1 MQLNSVVGGYKVI
14 EMVGE
19 GGMGTVFRGLD
30 ILLEREVAL
39 KLLRPE
45 LTHNPHLVKRFRTEA
60 VAFARLNH
68 PHIVTLHQLFRDGEN
83 YFMVLEFV
91 LGETLDR
98 LIKRCGP
105 IPWQTALP
113 LICQALEGME
123 HAHILKV
130 IHRDIKPANLILTQT
145 GVVKLMDFGVARM
158 LENTEATQSGYILGT
173 LKYMSPEQ
181 IQGQDIDYRVDI
193 YAIGMVLYELLTG
206 HAPFDKQTDY
216 ELIRA
221 HVEEYPKP
229 PMMLVPHIP
238 PRLDAA
244 VLRALEK
251 SPADRFQSASEFRGE
266 LEAILKAA
274 SADLADGEEA
284 FPDLGQPSSDTSGI
298 FATQTVGDHL
308 KAVIGRWRDEPE
320 PAESAAQTVLF
331 PRRGLNGESQQYVP
345 AMAPDRRYWIRNS
358 AVSFLVLLLS
368 VMIFMLNL
376 TPDTVSLPAHK
387 TESSLL
393 SSTESDPAMP
403 PLDPAVQAAI
413 ENPPAAG
420 TRDASIDVLPQESD
434 MMPEKSISSENSG
447 PVDNSKQATSPGTE
461 TLQIP
466 VVESEP
472 VAPRPGLGVQA
483 LAESP
488 LATETPRASSDPVP
502 EALEMTPEKAQLPEN
517 SGPGGTISDQA
528 VPPIA
533 TITEQALNSEDV
545 ATSGQEPNKKRSSKL
560 ASHRNS
566 SRRKKLDG
574 GWNIISD

>member
-14 EMVGE
+14 ELVGE

-45 LTHNPHLVKRFRTEA
+45 LPHNPHLVKRFRTEA
-60 VAFARLNH
+60 VALARLNH
-68 PHIVTLHQLFRDGEN
+68 PHIVTLHQLFRDGDN

-113 LICQALEGME
+113 LICQALEGLE

-130 IHRDIKPANLILTQT
+130 IHRDIKPANLILTQA

-158 LENTEATQSGYILGT
+158 LENSEATQSGYILGT

-229 PMMLVPHIP
+229 PMMYLPHIP

-251 SPADRFQSASEFRGE
+251 SPAERFQSASEFRGE

-274 SADLADGEEA
+274 SVDLAEGEEI

-298 FATQTVGDHL
+298 FTPPTLGDHL
-308 KAVIGRWRDEPE
+308 RAAFGRWRDEPE
-320 PAESAAQTVLF
+320 SAESAAQTVLL
-331 PRRGLNGESQQYVP
+331 PPRGLNGESRQDAP
-345 AMAPDRRYWIRNS
+345 ATAAQTESFWNRNS
-358 AVSFLVLLLS
+358 RTAYMTLLLP
-368 VMIFMLNL
+368 VFLL
-376 TPDTVSLPAHK
+376 AFFLLPIDPRSPPV
-387 TESSLL
+387 ESAATQLAP
-393 SSTESDPAMP
+393 EI
-403 PLDPAVQAAI
+403 QAAI
-413 ENPPAAG
+413 ESPPSAG
-420 TRDASIDVLPQESD
+420 MPTASVDDGPQET
-434 MMPEKSISSENSG
+434 EKSQRPENPG
-447 PVDNSKQATSPGTE
+447 PVDNSGQAMPPRTEALQTSG
-461 TLQIP
+461 
-466 VVESEP
+466 VESEP
-472 VAPRPGLGVQA
+472 VARQPGLGVQA
-483 LAESP
+483 LVESP
-488 LATETPRASSDPVP
+488 LETETPRASTDPVP
-502 EALEMTPEKAQLPEN
+502 ETLDMASEKSPSAEN
-517 SGPGGTISDQA
+517 SGPVENIVDRALPSTTQA
-528 VPPIA
+528 M
-533 TITEQALNSEDV
+533 NSED
-545 ATSGQEPNKKRSSKL
+545 AALPDQKPSKKMSTKS

-574 GWNIISD
+574 GWTIISD